1 MPSQKLQEHRV
12 SWRKGDLIGTG
23 ANGRVYLGLE
33 EDTGAIIA
41 VKEVMFTKNAYD
53 LEERAQMQEEIELLR
68 SLQHPNI
75 VTYLGTDVC
84 DNNHTLYIFTEWVP
98 GGSIQALVNKF
109 GRLSE
114 AIVRKY
120 LAQLLV
126 GLGYLHDQQV
136 IHRDIKAANILVD
149 DRGTIKLADFG
160 SSKRIGSMELM
171 SNHNH
176 SLRGTPYFMAPE
188 VIMQTGHG
196 YKADIWSVGCTILQ
210 MVTGQ
215 PPWKSLKLGSPAA
228 LMFHIANAEA
238 PPPLPPVLSSDLETL
253 LLATFSRDTRKRPT
267 ASELLR
273 HPFVEAYS
281 VATEAIAAGTQSLL
295 ERSTASQKNVQCNST
310 SHVSNVEEAADRTL
324 ACQATGLLCDD
335 SESTRGFQLE
345 SFRMP
350 NDETSNLSRL
360 EICRP
365 ITSDSKIPEPVICL
379 EDEALVTMFISK
391 EAAAQFAGA
400 DKQFPGRPPSARPRG
415 VPPRTSG
422 PEEET
427 LCEGNRDKVSR
438 RIGAK
443 SPLLMAQLP
452 PRKLKHSFQEQKTSI
467 PGRNVER
474 QLTASSCYP
483 AAGNTSAPER
493 EHEDRPIITKA
504 ARRERDETLKSLKR
518 RAAQDREKEL
528 KNEQFQRELKSYQL
542 QLHD

>member
-238 PPPLPPVLSSDLETL
+238 PPPLPS
-253 LLATFSRDTRKRPT
+253 
-267 ASELLR
+267 
-273 HPFVEAYS
+273 
-281 VATEAIAAGTQSLL
+281 
-295 ERSTASQKNVQCNST
+295 
-310 SHVSNVEEAADRTL
+310 TL
-324 ACQATGLLCDD
+324 AV
-335 SESTRGFQLE
+335 SISSTH
-345 SFRMP
+345 
-350 NDETSNLSRL
+350 RL
-360 EICRP
+360 
-365 ITSDSKIPEPVICL
+365 IT
-379 EDEALVTMFISK
+379 
-391 EAAAQFAGA
+391 
-400 DKQFPGRPPSARPRG
+400 
-415 VPPRTSG
+415 
-422 PEEET
+422 
-427 LCEGNRDKVSR
+427 
-438 RIGAK
+438 
-443 SPLLMAQLP
+443 
-452 PRKLKHSFQEQKTSI
+452 
-467 PGRNVER
+467 
-474 QLTASSCYP
+474 
-483 AAGNTSAPER
+483 
-493 EHEDRPIITKA
+493 
-504 ARRERDETLKSLKR
+504 
-518 RAAQDREKEL
+518 
-528 KNEQFQRELKSYQL
+528 
-542 QLHD
+542 